1 VHLGGSALDIW
12 WQWELAPVGRDVGG
26 GEETLA
32 RTEELLDARPIREIH
47 AFLSKLHHGDEFSD
61 SVSSIAQALVDI
73 LGFTGACV
81 NLADGDDFVAASV
94 AGHEVHQSLLGQRS
108 SADSWHELEVA
119 SQSWHG
125 LCLVRDPRGVTEGLS
140 VVPVQRP
147 DELIGAEEHW
157 GALTMLMV
165 MMRSAGGQ
173 LIGVITVEGAVGSSL
188 PSRAECALLEI
199 FGSGVGL
206 VLDRQVIHD
215 RLLRERDRLRDSE
228 ERFRL
233 AFDGAPIGMC
243 MVRIEP
249 RQVFVVDTNQAFA
262 DMFSASEDELRQRP
276 FPTLIHPDDRD
287 TYSDEMRSLFAEGHL
302 TTEKRFL
309 RYDRTSFWGLQHAAM
324 VPDRHGGR
332 GALIQ
337 IVDITRTKD
346 AVRTLDHRA
355 RHDPLTGLANRTELR
370 NRLDLTVAVAKGS
383 GRPGAVLFID
393 LDAFKQVNDMY
404 GHPTGDEVLSVIAGR
419 VRKAVRAG
427 DVVGRIGGD
436 EFVVVAHPLPTVDA
450 ERMADRIAE
459 SLRLPIA
466 IGDVEAYVTA
476 SIGVVGVDGLTE
488 GQEVL
493 RRADAAM
500 YRAKLRPSGLAY
512 AVDKA

>member
-1 VHLGGSALDIW
+1 MSPGV
-12 WQWELAPVGRDVGG
+12 PVNVGG
-26 GEETLA
+26 GEGTLA
-32 RTEELLDARPIREIH
+32 RTGELLDARPIREIH
-47 AFLSKLHHGDEFSD
+47 AFLSKLHHGDEFSA
-61 SVSSIAQALVDI
+61 SVSSIAPALVDI

-108 SADSWHELEVA
+108 SAESWQELEMA
-119 SQSWHG
+119 SQPWHG
-125 LCLVRDPRGVTEGLS
+125 LCLVRDPRPVTEGLS
-140 VVPVQRP
+140 IVPVQRP
-147 DELIGAEEHW
+147 DDMVGEEGHW
-157 GALTMLMV
+157 GAVTMLMV
-165 MMRSAGGQ
+165 MIRSAGGQ
-173 LIGVITVEGAVGSSL
+173 LIGVITVEGAVGTSL

-199 FGSGVGL
+199 FASGVGL

-243 MVRIEP
+243 MVRIDP
-249 RQVFVVDTNQAFA
+249 DQVFVVDTNQAFA
-262 DMFSASEDELRQRP
+262 EMFSAAEDELRKRSLVS
-276 FPTLIHPDDRD
+276 LIHPDDR
-287 TYSDEMRSLFAEGHL
+287 YSYLDEMRSLFANGHL
-302 TTEKRFL
+302 TAEKRYF
-309 RYDRTSFWGLQHAAM
+309 RNDRTSFWGLLHAAM
-324 VPDRHGGR
+324 VPDRHGGQ

-346 AVRTLDHRA
+346 AVRNLDHLA

-370 NRLDLTVAVAKGS
+370 TRLDDSVALAKGS

-393 LDAFKQVNDMY
+393 LDAFKQFNDAY
-404 GHPTGDEVLSVIAGR
+404 GHATGDEVLSVIAGR
-419 VRKAVRAG
+419 VRNSVRAG
-427 DVVGRIGGD
+427 DTVGRVGGD
-436 EFVVVAHPLPTVDA
+436 EFVVVAHPLPVADA

-459 SLRLPIA
+459 SLSLPIPVGA
-466 IGDVEAYVTA
+466 VEAHLTA
-476 SIGVVGVDGLTE
+476 SIGLVEVDGLTE

-500 YRAKLRPSGLAY
+500 YRAKRRPAGLAY